1 MKDFKIIQTWLYHQR
16 VIYLTQIGD
25 KFQMFYR
32 SSGLAGHNSEG
43 NILPHY
49 FLKETKEWE
58 AWLGDPQGGMPFMW
72 LPKIY
77 FQKDAGYIAYYSKV
91 ESHFPKEMQKY
102 MNEIRKYNQEVKPDD
117 LPKMI
122 MEDSP
127 FVINDFCREY
137 IKSIDDWMQWGGRFE

>member
-1 MKDFKIIQTWLYHQR
+1 M
-16 VIYLTQIGD
+16 
-25 KFQMFYR
+25 
-32 SSGLAGHNSEG
+32 
-43 NILPHY
+43 
-49 FLKETKEWE
+49 
-58 AWLGDPQGGMPFMW
+58 MPFMW

-77 FQKDAGYIAYYSKV
+77 FQKDEGYIAYYSKV

-122 MEDSP
+122 PEDSP

-137 IKSIDDWMQWGGRFE
+137 IKTEDDWMQWEGRFE